1 MKPQPTPPRP
11 PGKESGGDIYIRLL
25 KLVRPHAPKFVLAML
40 CMLVVGALTSALA
53 FLVKPAMDD
62 IFLKKDTRMLM
73 LIPVA
78 VVLIYLIKGACHY
91 AQSVIMNF
99 IGQRVIADLR
109 YRLYEKIQE
118 QSLAFFTQ
126 NPTGVLISRIT
137 NDVNF
142 MKEAVSEAVTN
153 LFKDSF
159 TIFCLIFVIF
169 YRDWKLA
176 IIAMV
181 VFPLTIYP
189 IATFG
194 RKMRKVAT
202 RTQVTMGT
210 LTSLLQETI
219 SGTRIVKAF
228 GMEKHENERFAG
240 ENELLFRLTMK
251 SVAISAI
258 SSPFM
263 EFLGGIG
270 IAVIVFYGG
279 YQVIQGHS
287 TPGTFFSFLTAL
299 IMLYEPIKRL
309 TNVNNKIQQGISAA
323 IRVFGIIDTTPDIL
337 DAPDAVE
344 LPRIT
349 QGIALEDVSFRY
361 EETPVLKN
369 IALRIPA
376 GEVLAFVGM
385 SGGGKTTLVN
395 LIPRFYDVTSGRILI
410 DGRDIRTATI
420 ASLRKQ
426 IGMVT
431 QQTILFNDTVR
442 NNIAYGS
449 FEKPEAEI
457 IRAARAANAHD
468 FITRLPQG
476 YDTRIGEQGTKLSG
490 GERQRISIARA
501 ILKDAPI
508 LILDEATSSLDTEAE
523 IEVQGALEN
532 LMQGRTTLVIAHR
545 LSTVRNADRIVVLVD
560 GRIIEEGTHDELLA
574 RQGEYAKLY
583 AMQFKEENGN
593 GVRNRTPSPSGS
605 AAMGEA

>member
-1 MKPQPTPPRP
+1 MSFHPQNAPPAAET
-11 PGKESGGDIYIRLL
+11 GIGIYKRLL
-25 KLVRPHAPKFVLAML
+25 KLARPHALKFILAMV

-53 FLVKPAMDD
+53 FLVKPALDD
-62 IFLKKDTRMLM
+62 IFLKKDARML
-73 LIPVA
+73 LVIPFA
-78 VVLIYLIKGACHY
+78 VVAIYLVKGACSY
-91 AQSVIMNF
+91 AQTVLMNF

-109 YRLYEKIQE
+109 NTLYAKIQE
-118 QSLAFFTQ
+118 QSLAFFAK
-126 NPTGVLISRIT
+126 NPTGVLMSRIT
-137 NDVNF
+137 NDVGF
-142 MKEAVSEAVTN
+142 IQGAVSEAVTS
-153 LFKDSF
+153 LLKDSF
-159 TIFCLIFVIF
+159 TIVCLVFVIF

-194 RKMRKVAT
+194 RKMRRVAT
-202 RTQVTMGT
+202 RTQVTMGS

-228 GMEKHENERFAG
+228 GMEDHENRRFAR
-240 ENELLFRLTMK
+240 ENENLFRLTLK
-251 SVAISAI
+251 SVSVSAI

-270 IAVIVFYGG
+270 IAAIVFYGG
-279 YQVIQGHS
+279 YQVIQNHS

-309 TNVNNKIQQGISAA
+309 TNVNNTIQQGIAAA
-323 IRVFGIIDTTPDIL
+323 IRVFGIIDTIPEIL
-337 DAPDAVE
+337 DRPSAAV
-344 LPRIT
+344 LPRISRD
-349 QGIALEDVSFRY
+349 IVLENVSFRY
-361 EETPVLKN
+361 EQTPVLKN
-369 IALRIPA
+369 INLRISA

-410 DGRDIRTATI
+410 DGHDLRDVTL

-449 FEKPEAEI
+449 LDISEADI
-457 IRAARAANAHD
+457 VRAARAANAHE
-468 FITRLPQG
+468 FISRLPQG
-476 YDTRIGEQGTKLSG
+476 YDTLIGEQGTKLSG

-545 LSTVRNADRIVVLVD
+545 LSTIRNADRIIVLVN
-560 GRIIEEGTHDELLA
+560 GEIIEEGTHETLLA

-583 AMQFKEENGN
+583 NMQFKEDDDPETRNGN
-593 GVRNRTPSPSGS
+593 ASRKTGPASGK
-605 AAMGEA
+605 E